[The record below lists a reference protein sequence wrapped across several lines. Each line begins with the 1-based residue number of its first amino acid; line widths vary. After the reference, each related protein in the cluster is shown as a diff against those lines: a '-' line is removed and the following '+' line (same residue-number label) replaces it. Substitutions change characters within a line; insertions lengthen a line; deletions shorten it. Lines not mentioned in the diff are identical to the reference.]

1 MGNSYNSRGM
11 DVCCRMDE
19 AMADDLLVQKIVWS
33 LQQLWT
39 HGSIVLEILVLT
51 YQFVLMPRYLPEEV
65 AFLWIKDESEGFL
78 GSTRA

>member
-1 MGNSYNSRGM
+1 M

-19 AMADDLLVQKIVWS
+19 TMPDDLLVQKIVWS

>member
-65 AFLWIKDESEGFL
+65 AFLWIENKSESFL